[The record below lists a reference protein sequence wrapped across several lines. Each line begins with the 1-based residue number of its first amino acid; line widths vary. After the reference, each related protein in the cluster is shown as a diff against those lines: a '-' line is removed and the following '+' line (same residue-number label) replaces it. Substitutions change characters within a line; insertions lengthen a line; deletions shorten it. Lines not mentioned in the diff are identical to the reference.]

1 MTRYDSTVRRAAVA
15 VAVLA
20 AAGAVVTGCKRTPVA
35 MGTAGDSGMPTASPT
50 TSASGMGGSGMG
62 GGGSGSGSSMGS
74 GGGMGS
80 GGFADFPV
88 GVGNTWVYK
97 SVIGGKTHG
106 TVTNKMTKVVPVS
119 GGKRVTMQVKDHI
132 SGMPTPPTQLTYIF
146 HSDGSIT
153 VPLAQISTAKVRLVS
168 GNVIWPDSAQ
178 LASGKPYRT
187 KLVLAATEGGKVT
200 RLTSHVTVKGGGMQS
215 VKVPAGSYKA
225 QVIDE
230 IVTEKVGSLK
240 VTVRLRTWVVRNVG
254 PVKSALLSNSALPT
268 SVQVLKSFHK
278 G

>member
-1 MTRYDSTVRRAAVA
+1 LTRYDSTVRRTAVV

-20 AAGAVVTGCKRTPVA
+20 AAGTVVTGCKRTPVA
-35 MGTAGDSGMPTASPT
+35 IGTAGDSGMPTASPST
-50 TSASGMGGSGMG
+50 GASGTGGSGTG
-62 GGGSGSGSSMGS
+62 GGGSGSGSS
-74 GGGMGS
+74 MGS

-88 GVGNTWVYK
+88 GVGNTWVYR
-97 SVIGGKTHG
+97 SVIGRKSHG

-119 GGKRVTMQVKDHI
+119 GGKRVTMEVTDHI
-132 SGMPTPPTQLTYIF
+132 SGVPTAPTQLTYIF
-146 HSDGSIT
+146 HANGSIT
-153 VPLAQISTAKVRLVS
+153 VPLAQVSTSKVRLVS
-168 GNVIWPDSAQ
+168 GNVVWPDTAQ

-187 KLVLAATEGGKVT
+187 KLILAASEGGKVT
-200 RLTSHVTVKGGGMQS
+200 RLTSHVTVRGGGTQT
-215 VKVPAGSYKA
+215 VKVPAGTYHA

-230 IVTEKVGSLK
+230 IVTEKVGGLK
-240 VTVRLRTWVVRNVG
+240 VTVRLRTWVARGVG

>member
-1 MTRYDSTVRRAAVA
+1 LTRYDSTVRRAAVA
-15 VAVLA
+15 VAMLA
-20 AAGAVVTGCKRTPVA
+20 AAGTVVTGCKRTPVA
-35 MGTAGDSGMPTASPT
+35 MGTAGDTGMPTASPT
-50 TSASGMGGSGMG
+50 TSASGIGETGM

-74 GGGMGS
+74 G

-146 HSDGSIT
+146 HADGSIT

-178 LASGKPYRT
+178 LESGKPYRT

-200 RLTSHVTVKGGGMQS
+200 RLTSHVTVKGGGMQT
-215 VKVPAGSYKA
+215 VKVPAGTYQA

-230 IVTEKVGSLK
+230 IVTEKVGGLK